1 MATIFVA
8 EPQCVKHRRRWH
20 AARERRA
27 MTNRILTLSEL
38 SRYLQIH
45 RTTIYRMLREGR
57 LPGFRIGSD
66 WRFSLE
72 AIEQWLRDEM
82 ETAIEG
88 RCDDSPN
95 APLSSVNDHRFIT
108 GQSALVIHQRQPSS
122 DPRIVK
128 PRHPRGPQTSPA
140 ARPRELPRK
149 KEKSEDECMEV
160 NLRHAVRSR

>member
-1 MATIFVA
+1 MATGFVA
-8 EPQCVKHRRRWH
+8 EPQCLKPRRRSR
-20 AARERRA
+20 AARERRS

-88 RCDDSPN
+88 RCDNSPN
-95 APLSSVNDHRFIT
+95 APLSSVNDT
-108 GQSALVIHQRQPSS
+108 VSPGYSS
-122 DPRIVK
+122 K
-128 PRHPRGPQTSPA
+128 A
-140 ARPRELPRK
+140 
-149 KEKSEDECMEV
+149 
-160 NLRHAVRSR
+160 